1 MSEGPSGREREKILY
16 GEYAHGD
23 TVSAE
28 DRVELDEQEECQQS
42 DDDSAGHNSKAR
54 GGEQNSEEHA
64 LIKAEI
70 PPIAAGDVEILGVAV
85 AVAELPF
92 ERNVVEFGI

>member
-1 MSEGPSGREREKILY
+1 MNRKSASSPMM
-16 GEYAHGD
+16 
-23 TVSAE
+23 TVQATIPKPE
-28 DRVELDEQEECQQS
+28 D
-42 DDDSAGHNSKAR
+42 
-54 GGEQNSEEHA
+54 EQNSEEHA